1 MSSAGNR
8 EADAVAPSERVGAS
22 AQRKLRIA
30 AVLAAVLVGAQ
41 VLWLSPQELSRL
53 FPDDAFFYMKT
64 ARNVGAGLG
73 STFDGLNPTNGYH
86 PLYLAVLALASLLAP
101 LEGWDGLYTV
111 AAIDIALSVA
121 WIWIAVRAVQ
131 LAGWS
136 NGAVGL
142 LLCAL
147 TPLALNGDFGM
158 EVNLLLPLAW
168 SFVFLACRIA
178 RRPDTQRGALGAG
191 LVGAAVALTRVDAIL
206 FVLCV
211 TAAVVLARRSN
222 HVAQRTHSLRSAV
235 LLAGPA
241 LVALALFGALNHAT
255 SGHWSTVS
263 GWLKTQSVFEL
274 QVGEIAPH
282 RALSLALAVVGA
294 AVAVARALRDRSPNA
309 LIAASLGAWVLL
321 YSALLCFAVRGGPE
335 TWYFPLPLSIGAL
348 VGIEALRS
356 WFATRGAI
364 LRQASVAAGVI
375 AALALGAHE
384 VNRCLARGARH
395 DAGIEI
401 AERIRRELPPDAHI
415 FQVDNSG
422 IVGYFCQRALINGD
436 GLINGWEFQEAL
448 RTGRLP
454 EYLERNQVEWF
465 VLDELPATLA
475 DVHIPV
481 PLWDEP
487 PVSLEFS
494 QPPQEVAR
502 CGRFVL
508 LHADPHTTVVRP

>member
-1 MSSAGNR
+1 MSTSR
-8 EADAVAPSERVGAS
+8 TPEADGVKASERVDAS

-30 AVLAAVLVGAQ
+30 AVLAALLVGAQ
-41 VLWLSPQELSRL
+41 VLWLSPPELSRL

-64 ARNVGAGLG
+64 ARNIGAGLG

-86 PLYLAVLALASLLAP
+86 PLYLGLLALTSLFAP
-101 LEGWDGLYTV
+101 LEGWAGLHTV
-111 AAIDIALSVA
+111 VVIDIALSLA
-121 WIWIAVRAVQ
+121 WIWIALRSVQ

-136 NGAVGL
+136 NGAACL

-168 SFVFLACRIA
+168 GFAFLGCRIA
-178 RRPDTQRGALGAG
+178 RTHDSARGALSAG

-206 FVLCV
+206 FVVCV
-211 TAAVVLARRSN
+211 TAGVVLARRSN
-222 HVAQRTHSLRSAV
+222 HASQRADSLRSAV

-263 GWLKTQSVFEL
+263 GWLKAQSVFEL
-274 QVGEIAPH
+274 QLGELSPY
-282 RALSLALAVVGA
+282 RAVSLALAGIGA
-294 AVAVARALRDRSPNA
+294 ALALARALRDRSPNA

-321 YSALLCFAVRGGPE
+321 YSVLLCFAVRGGPE

-348 VGIEALRS
+348 VGIESIRAWFETRSPRLR
-356 WFATRGAI
+356 FASFAVG
-364 LRQASVAAGVI
+364 LLAAV
-375 AALALGAHE
+375 ALGAFE
-384 VNRCLARGARH
+384 VRRCLAHGARH
-395 DAGIEI
+395 DSGIEI

-422 IVGYFCQRALINGD
+422 IVGYFSQRALINGD

-454 EYLERNQVEWF
+454 EYLDRNAVEWF
-465 VLDELPATLA
+465 VLDELPPSLS

-481 PLWDEP
+481 PLWNEP

-494 QPPQEVAR
+494 RPPQEVAR

-508 LHADPHTTVVRP
+508 LHADPHTTIVHH

>member
-1 MSSAGNR
+1 MSTSRNP
-8 EADAVAPSERVGAS
+8 EHVAVKASERADTG

-30 AVLAAVLVGAQ
+30 AVLAALLVGAQ

-64 ARNVGAGLG
+64 ARNIGAGLG

-86 PLYLAVLALASLLAP
+86 PLYLGLLALTSLFAP
-101 LEGWDGLYTV
+101 LEGWAGLYTV
-111 AAIDIALSVA
+111 VVIDIALSLA
-121 WIWIAVRAVQ
+121 WVWIALRSVQ

-136 NGAVGL
+136 NGAAAL

-168 SFVFLACRIA
+168 AFVFLACRIA
-178 RRPDTQRGALGAG
+178 RRPDSSRGALSAG

-206 FVLCV
+206 FVVCV
-211 TAAVVLARRSN
+211 TAGVVLARRSN
-222 HVAQRTHSLRSAV
+222 HSSQRVDSLRSAV

-263 GWLKTQSVFEL
+263 GWLKAQSVFEL
-274 QVGEIAPH
+274 QLGEIAPH

-294 AVAVARALRDRSPNA
+294 AFALARALRDRSPNA
-309 LIAASLGAWVLL
+309 LIAASLGAWVML

-348 VGIEALRS
+348 VGIESLRA
-356 WFATRGAI
+356 WLEARGPI
-364 LRQASVAAGVI
+364 LRHASVAAGVI

-384 VNRCLARGARH
+384 VQRCLARGARH

-454 EYLERNQVEWF
+454 EYLDRNAVEWF

-508 LHADPHTTVVRP
+508 LHADPHTTLVRR